1 MTQYL
6 VYPFLYDKNRSLYTH
21 KFIVVYAFEENFAVV
36 LPGFAFHYF
45 ITTFWAWNE
54 GDPARAKW
62 IQRKGSCWDER
73 RTRQS
78 LTHIWRRGSGGIL
91 ERTRR
96 GSGGVLARTRR
107 GSGGVLARTRRGGG
121 SGLARTR
128 QRPSAEAMAGKE
140 RAEEVGCCRPS
151 AASAAVEQFPLFV
164 FVSSLGTGER
174 EKASVMHQGGAKR
187 VGKFA
192 MVKKN

>member
-1 MTQYL
+1 LTQYL
-6 VYPFLYDKNRSLYTH
+6 VHPFLYDKNRSLYTH

-73 RTRQS
+73 RTRRS
-78 LTHIWRRGSGGIL
+78 LTHIWRRGSGGVL
-91 ERTRR
+91 ERTRQ
-96 GSGGVLARTRR
+96 GSGD
-107 GSGGVLARTRRGGG
+107 VLARTRRGGG

-128 QRPSAEAMAGKE
+128 RRPSAEAVAGKE

-164 FVSSLGTGER
+164 FVSSLSR
-174 EKASVMHQGGAKR
+174 SLRALSP
-187 VGKFA
+187 
-192 MVKKN
+192 VKIR